1 MTKAEIGTILKELRI
16 KSGKTQKEV
25 AEILGRKQQII
36 GHWETGYSQPDANT
50 LFTLCDIYGTT
61 VDDAFGFNK
70 KADTLS
76 SDDFILLKKYHSLD
90 DHGKKMVDFT
100 LTEEFNRCEIAKD
113 TIDDDNIVPYPEYP
127 TVTKKDIKSF
137 VARNK
142 KKDLTEKDIADLIY
156 TLFPNG
162 D

>member
-36 GHWETGYSQPDANT
+36 GHW
-50 LFTLCDIYGTT
+50 DIYGTT

-70 KADTLS
+70 KTDTLS

>member
-70 KADTLS
+70 KTDTLS

-90 DHGKKMVDFT
+90 DHGK
-100 LTEEFNRCEIAKD
+100 RW
-113 TIDDDNIVPYPEYP
+113 
-127 TVTKKDIKSF
+127 
-137 VARNK
+137 
-142 KKDLTEKDIADLIY
+142 LI
-156 TLFPNG
+156 LL
-162 D
+162 

>member
-1 MTKAEIGTILKELRI
+1 MTKVEIGLILKELRI
-16 KSGKTQKEV
+16 ASGKTQKEV

-70 KADTLS
+70 KTDTLS
-76 SDDFILLKKYHSLD
+76 PDDFILLKKYHSLD
-90 DHGKKMVDFT
+90 EHGKKIIDFT
-100 LTEEFNRCEIAKD
+100 LTEEFNRCETTKD
-113 TIDDDNIVPYPEYP
+113 IIDDAYPEYP

-142 KKDLTEKDIADLIY
+142 KKNFTEKDIAELIY

-162 D
+162 DE